1 MRMTTTQISRRAGL
15 TLGFGALAMG
25 ALAGCTAKSPAVKTA
40 AKAPAPPLKN
50 WPSLDALAQKLITE
64 KLTPGLSLSVMLGGV
79 LLYSKGF
86 GVADIGSGTPATPET
101 GFRIASITKQF
112 TAAATLKL
120 VELGKLSLDDSLAMF
135 MPAIDGAENVTIR
148 HMLSHTSGMGDYI
161 NGQSKDILVTAQH
174 TDYSADALLD
184 IILARKPVFRIP
196 PGVRWMYSNSA
207 FAILGIL
214 IERLSGMPFAEALDT
229 WLFKPA
235 GLEHTGIDRS
245 CTVASACYG
254 YSPDYRTDTGFDLN
268 PPISP
273 SFGGGAGALRSSSDD
288 LCRWHAALI
297 GGRVLK
303 LDTVRTMLTP
313 VMLRNGQPA
322 FENRASEALEY
333 GLGVAIGTAGAL
345 PLISHGGRINGF
357 TGHLRSFPDAR
368 LTIAA
373 LYNSDGSGMG
383 KFSAGQKAIRLEAAR
398 LGLAELGLA

>member
-1 MRMTTTQISRRAGL
+1 MAGL
-15 TLGFGALAMG
+15 GALG
-25 ALAGCTAKSPAVKTA
+25 ALAGCTARTPAAKTE
-40 AKAPAPPLKN
+40 AKAPAPPLKT

-64 KLTPGLSLSVMLGGV
+64 KLTPGISLSVMLGGV

-86 GVADIGSGTPATPET
+86 GLADIASGTPATPQT

-120 VELGKLSLDDSLAMF
+120 AEMGKLSLDDPLAKF
-135 MPAIDGAENVTIR
+135 MPAIAGADKVTLR
-148 HMLSHTSGMGDYI
+148 QLLSHTSGMGDYI
-161 NGQSKDILVTAQH
+161 NGQDKTILTAAQH

-184 IILARKPVFRIP
+184 IVLKRAPLFRIP

-207 FAILGIL
+207 FAILGII
-214 IERLSGMPFAEALDT
+214 IERVSGMAFADALDT

-254 YSPDYRTDTGFDLN
+254 YSPDYRTDTGFVLN

-273 SFGGGAGALRSSSDD
+273 SFGGGAGAMRSSSDD

-297 GGRVLK
+297 AGKVLK
-303 LDTVRTMLTP
+303 LDTVRTMFTP
-313 VMLRNGQPA
+313 VMLHDGQPA
-322 FENRASEALEY
+322 FENRGTEPMEY
-333 GLGVAIGTAGAL
+333 GLGVALGVNGGL

-368 LTIAA
+368 LTVAA

-398 LGLAELGLA
+398 LGLAELGLT